1 MGPDAEV
8 LSLPQCTREAGG
20 LIAQAARTRRRQNFR
35 QSAPP
40 GQALDVGSCNIAAAK
55 VDLQGLGGDRR
66 SGQLAEPSPER
77 PIDEPFLTPACR
89 RAVAGAP
96 IEAQAKQRSGVPARL
111 DEAFRQELLVG
122 CGNRG
127 SRGSKLGSEGAG
139 RRKLVARSV
148 DAIIDLRLQCFIAT
162 FGLWHHFPVSDWP
175 TNIALNWPFKVACVS
190 PR

>member
-8 LSLPQCTREAGG
+8 LSLPQCTGEAGG
-20 LIAQAARTRRRQNFR
+20 LIAQAARTRRRQDFR

-40 GQALDVGSCNIAAAK
+40 GQALEIGSCNIAAAK
-55 VDLQGLGGDRR
+55 VDLQGSVVIGGPDNLRSRR
-66 SGQLAEPSPER
+66 PSA
-77 PIDEPFLTPACR
+77 DR
-89 RAVAGAP
+89 RAVLDACLPQRRDRRPDRSAG
-96 IEAQAKQRSGVPARL
+96 ETKVRRPARL

-127 SRGSKLGSEGAG
+127 SRSAKLGREGAG
-139 RRKLVARSV
+139 RRKLVARFV

>member
-8 LSLPQCTREAGG
+8 LSLPQCTGEAGG
-20 LIAQAARTRRRQNFR
+20 LIAQAARTRRRQDFR

-40 GQALDVGSCNIAAAK
+40 GQGNRP
-55 VDLQGLGGDRR
+55 LQYSR
-66 SGQLAEPSPER
+66 SESRSAGPRSRSAVRTIREAVAR
-77 PIDEPFLTPACR
+77 APIDEPFLAPACR
-89 RAVAGAP
+89 RAVTGAP

-127 SRGSKLGSEGAG
+127 SRGSKLGREGAG

-148 DAIIDLRLQCFIAT
+148 DAIIDLRLQRFIAP
-162 FGLWHHFPVSDWP
+162 FGL
-175 TNIALNWPFKVACVS
+175 
-190 PR
+190 

>member
-8 LSLPQCTREAGG
+8 LSLPQCTGEGG
-20 LIAQAARTRRRQNFR
+20 LLAQAARTRRRQDFR

-40 GQALDVGSCNIAAAK
+40 GQALEMGS
-55 VDLQGLGGDRR
+55 LQYRR
-66 SGQLAEPSPER
+66 SENRSAGPRSRSAVLTTRRAVAR
-77 PIDEPFLTPACR
+77 APIDEPFLTPACR
-89 RAVAGAP
+89 RAVTGAP

-127 SRGSKLGSEGAG
+127 SRGSKLGRESGG
-139 RRKLVARSV
+139 RRKLVARFV

-162 FGLWHHFPVSDWP
+162 LGL
-175 TNIALNWPFKVACVS
+175 
-190 PR
+190 

>member
-8 LSLPQCTREAGG
+8 LSLPQCTGEAGG
-20 LIAQAARTRRRQNFR
+20 LIAQAARTRRPQDFR

-40 GQALDVGSCNIAAAK
+40 GQALEIGSCNIAAAK
-55 VDLQGLGGDRR
+55 SAGLR
-66 SGQLAEPSPER
+66 SRSAVRTTRGAVAR
-77 PIDEPFLTPACR
+77 APIDEPFLTPACR
-89 RAVAGAP
+89 WTVTGAP
-96 IEAQAKQRSGVPARL
+96 IEPQAKQRSGVPARL

-127 SRGSKLGSEGAG
+127 SRGSKLGREGAG

-148 DAIIDLRLQCFIAT
+148 DAIIDPRLQCFIAT